1 MGAQAHRQAKF
12 FVPASPRSLAPARRD
27 GARKKRGLPGDAPAK
42 ATSMTD
48 GRNCRQPGA

>member
-12 FVPASPRSLAPARRD
+12 FVPASRSPSPARRD
-27 GARKKRGLPGDAPAK
+27 GAPEKRGGATRPAK

-48 GRNCRQPGA
+48 GRNCRQRGA